1 MSRYSSFGST
11 EILTPRDAE
20 RLINLGL
27 VNLPTPPNGSI
38 QVHKRRLNRSSD
50 EENKHIPLDVN
61 VGSRPDA
68 FATIPEMLIS
78 KATIEYVGFNSDKAT
93 EIWSGWVNWPPGF
106 IIRETDPSGS
116 NTLEVSFLDWMKRH
130 TGNPSTDDVWKDDS
144 SAWLA
149 CMEQHGIATELQ
161 HAIMDPHF
169 KGIRLSGT
177 CIGWVRDTIEMR
189 YAGLEDIKRA
199 SAERERASGQQ
210 GQQGQLHESSS
221 ASGSGHASSGTS
233 SFSSMQRDAL
243 PGVKIDSCSSTSAI
257 AAQNAPGLTM
267 LYKGVDQ
274 GRINGLFDSQGAL
287 DNLSVLLSPAP
298 TDFSRFKNMYY
309 FTPNLYVAKRYAA
322 WAKRRE
328 DVVSVV
334 IIQIAVRNSVIE
346 AMNPP
351 NLLRVFWPSSEW
363 QELIWY
369 CRTARKFPK
378 ELTKYGNAALI
389 IGTIADKP
397 NKYYHQRSSP
407 QELTEACVL
416 KVKDS
421 DNVGE
426 QTGVQYV
433 FSPES
438 EGETFLEDEARN
450 TIKLLSFGG
459 RELDAWMEAVE
470 EESGV

>member
-1 MSRYSSFGST
+1 MSRHSSFGSN
-11 EILTPRDAE
+11 EILAPRDAE

-93 EIWSGWVNWPPGF
+93 EIWSGWVNWPSGP
-106 IIRETDPSGS
+106 IIRETDPGGS
-116 NTLEVSFLDWMKRH
+116 YTLEVSFLDWMKRH
-130 TGNPSTDDVWKDDS
+130 TGNPFSDDVWEDDS

-169 KGIRLSGT
+169 KDIRLSGT

-189 YAGLEDIKRA
+189 YEGLEDIKRA

-210 GQQGQLHESSS
+210 GQYHKSSS
-221 ASGSGHASSGTS
+221 ASGSGHASSGTR
-233 SFSSMQRDAL
+233 SFSGMQRDAL

-274 GRINGLFDSQGAL
+274 ARINGLFDSQGAL
-287 DNLSVLLSPAP
+287 KRLAVLLSAPP
-298 TDFSRFKNMYY
+298 TDFSRNKAMYY
-309 FTPNLYVAKRYAA
+309 FSPNLNVAKRYAA

-328 DVVSVV
+328 GVASVV
-334 IIQIAVRNSVIE
+334 IVQIAIPNSDIE

-351 NLLRVFWPSSEW
+351 DLLRVFWPSSEW
-363 QELIWY
+363 RDLIWH
-369 CRTARKFPK
+369 CRTAEKLPK
-378 ELTKYGNAALI
+378 ELAKYGNANLI
-389 IGTIADKP
+389 IGTIACKP
-397 NKYYHQRSSP
+397 NNYYHQRSNP

-416 KVKDS
+416 TIKDS
-421 DNVGE
+421 DNVGK

-433 FSPES
+433 FSSDYEA
-438 EGETFLEDEARN
+438 ETFLEDRARN

-459 RELDAWMEAVE
+459 QELEAWVEAQE
-470 EESGV
+470 EEIGV